1 MKTDN
6 HSSEQ
11 ILVSKAEIARR
22 YGVSERMIQDWMADG
37 TIPYH
42 KLGYIVRFNPEKCD
56 QALARFEVNAEAAE
70 LP

>member
-1 MKTDN
+1 MNN
-6 HSSEQ
+6 HNVTSEQ

-22 YGVSERMIQDWMADG
+22 YGISQRMIQDWMADG

-42 KLGYIVRFNPEKCD
+42 KLGYIVRFNPQSCD
-56 QALARFEVNAEAAE
+56 QALARFKVNAIEAE

>member
-1 MKTDN
+1 MNN
-6 HSSEQ
+6 HNVTSEQ

-22 YGVSERMIQDWMADG
+22 YGISQRMIQDWMADG

-42 KLGYIVRFNPEKCD
+42 KLGYIVRFNPQSCD
-56 QALARFEVNAEAAE
+56 QALARFKVNATEGE